1 MVRSLVLQGVLLI
14 LISGQSA
21 MGGQIIGHL
30 DDPEDMGILD
40 FTDITSAWVEKDGS
54 SLTFVMQLRGAV
66 PEPAALPEFNASLTY
81 IWLVDADNNPD
92 TGQSPGYSGSE
103 FNVRAVISQNPGI
116 AGGFVDVVGAMSG
129 GGNGSVMI
137 DGQQVRMTVDRS
149 QIASTSSFH
158 WRNDAWLWVPE
169 SVVSANWLTD
179 SSFAVVQAYGVLYQT
194 EPRFHNVQCSY
205 AVSQCAPGS
214 EDPCTA
220 TVVMDN
226 SNYNNS
232 ASDPIFLS
240 IDGKRPPEMPDS
252 YQVLAQAMG
261 NAGFMHVR
269 NHARLDVESADP
281 SVFGQSFAQSNFDV
295 EFILYGPDETG
306 PIPPDTFILKY
317 THDYHLFG
325 IDVRGQSSGR
335 TFAQIVITQADPIV
349 QKGVWVHQQEA
360 LNNDFFAKAEETI
373 DLAAYGFEYGVLY
386 GLDLLLID
394 EATVATPSP
403 YAEAVTDSTFLGSIE
418 VKPQVCDLNG
428 DGTVNLTDFALL
440 AESWLASW

>member
-14 LISGQSA
+14 LIFGQSA
-21 MGGQIIGHL
+21 PCGQIVGQI
-30 DDPEDMGILD
+30 DDPQDMDILD

-66 PEPAALPEFNASLTY
+66 PDPADLPEFNASLTY

-103 FNVRAVISQNPGI
+103 FNVRAVISQNPGL
-116 AGGFVDVVGAMSG
+116 AGGFVDVVGAMPG
-129 GGNGSVMI
+129 GGNGAVVI
-137 DGQQVRMTVDRS
+137 DGAQVRMTIDRS
-149 QIASTSSFH
+149 QIASPSSFH
-158 WRNDAWLWVPE
+158 WRSDAWLWVPD
-169 SVVSANWLTD
+169 SVVSANYLTA
-179 SSFAVVQAYGVLYQT
+179 SGLAIVQAYGVLYQT

-205 AVSQCAPGS
+205 TVSQCAPGS

-220 TVVMDN
+220 TVVMGN

-232 ASDPIFLS
+232 GSNPIFLS
-240 IDGKRPPEMPDS
+240 IDGKYPPEMPDY
-252 YQVLAQAMG
+252 YQVLTQAMG

-269 NHARLDVESADP
+269 NHARIDVESADP

-325 IDVRGQSSGR
+325 IDVKGQTSGR
-335 TFAQIVITQADPIV
+335 SFAQIVITQVDPLV

-360 LNNDFFAKAEETI
+360 LNNDLFAKAEETI
-373 DLAAYGFEYGVLY
+373 DLAAYGFEYGVRY

-394 EATVATPSP
+394 EATVPALSP
-403 YAEAVTDSTFLGSIE
+403 YAEAVTDSTFMGSIE
-418 VKPQVCDLNG
+418 VKPLAGDLNG
-428 DGTVNLTDFALL
+428 DGTVNLTDFALF
-440 AESWLASW
+440 AEDWLASR